1 MANANN
7 PHGLRP
13 LGTSV
18 SGAPTSISKYTK
30 SASNATPIY
39 RQDVVA
45 RQSGGAIGA
54 DSITPGT
61 TLLSGVSLDYGAALT
76 QTDHLIV
83 TSPDALF
90 EVQAD
95 ASSGNVGFVAAN
107 GGLNA
112 NLVYAA
118 GSALPP
124 HLSGTMLAIS
134 TLATTATLD
143 VHVLGLY
150 ADINNV
156 FGPQARVEIVI
167 NKHRLAPGVAGV

>member
-1 MANANN
+1 MANTNN

-18 SGAPTSISKYTK
+18 TGAPTSIAQYQK
-30 SASNATPIY
+30 SAANATPIY

-45 RQSGGAIGA
+45 RQSGGMIGA

-61 TLLSGVSLDYGAALT
+61 TLLSGVSLDYGAASTLT
-76 QTDHLIV
+76 THLVV

-95 ASSGNVGFVAAN
+95 ASSGNVGIVAAN
-107 GGLNA
+107 CGLNA

-118 GSALPP
+118 GTTLPP
-124 HLSGTMLAIS
+124 RLSGTMLAVS
-134 TLATTATLD
+134 SLATTSTLD

-150 ADINNV
+150 ADVNNA
-156 FGPQARVEIVI
+156 FGPQARIEIVI